1 MLTGCSGSVET
12 PATTSGSYY
21 SHLLFDFI
29 FTLPHIILDFRPF
42 FGDTLR
48 RVGRCLRPR
57 GRIGTIPGGPD
68 IRMNWKTRS
77 KIEISAVARPF
88 RVIHTNDTE
97 GAKIRLRS
105 RGSPR
110 DPTDTVSAAEQPAH
124 WMRERAPRFWL
135 TARIG
140 CFVTPMKFGKRCE
153 KFGPTRNMDFPSAN
167 LPPRHHYR
175 SSQTAGAG

>member
-1 MLTGCSGSVET
+1 MNMLQVKHVLVPGRRNPDHLRADSVCPSQLGHVGCLGTV
-12 PATTSGSYY
+12 AAFL
-21 SHLLFDFI
+21 H
-29 FTLPHIILDFRPF
+29 PHIQTRRHTFLVILFASF
-42 FGDTLR
+42 FEHR
-48 RVGRCLRPR
+48 NAH
-57 GRIGTIPGGPD
+57 I
-68 IRMNWKTRS
+68 
-77 KIEISAVARPF
+77 A
-88 RVIHTNDTE
+88 HDTE

-153 KFGPTRNMDFPSAN
+153 SFGPTRNMDFPLAN

-175 SSQTAGAG
+175 SSQTAGAD